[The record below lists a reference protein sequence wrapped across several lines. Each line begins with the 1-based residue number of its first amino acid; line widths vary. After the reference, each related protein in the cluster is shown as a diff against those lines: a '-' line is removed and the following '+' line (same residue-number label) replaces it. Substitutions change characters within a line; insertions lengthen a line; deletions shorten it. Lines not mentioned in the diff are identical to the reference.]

1 VSAGDLLRRLERNTV
16 VVVAMAALAL
26 ILYRPGQPGLA
37 LGVVGGGVLVGL
49 AYWSI
54 RGAVDALTDRA
65 IQGENARQSRGLGL
79 VKFFTRHA
87 ILALAGYGM
96 MTRLD
101 LHPIGLL
108 IGVSA
113 PAAAAAIEAMR
124 PARGSDRS

>member
-1 VSAGDLLRRLERNTV
+1 VSAANLLRRLERNTLWV
-16 VVVAMAALAL
+16 LAAATLGLVA
-26 ILYRPGQPGLA
+26 YRPRQPGLA

-49 AYWSI
+49 AYWAI
-54 RGAVDALTDRA
+54 RGVADALA
-65 IQGENARQSRGLGL
+65 EGAVQGKNARNISGWVL

-113 PAAAAAIEAMR
+113 PAAAAAIEA
-124 PARGSDRS
+124 ARGR

>member
-1 VSAGDLLRRLERNTV
+1 VSAGGLLRRLERNTLLV
-16 VVVAMAALAL
+16 LAAMTLAL
-26 ILYRPGQPGLA
+26 LAYRPRQPALG

-49 AYWSI
+49 AYWAI
-54 RGAVDALTDRA
+54 RGVADALAERA
-65 IQGENARQSRGLGL
+65 IRRENWRYSYGFAL

-87 ILALAGYGM
+87 ILAVAAYGM

-113 PAAAAAIEAMR
+113 PAAAAALEA
-124 PARGSDRS
+124 ARRRD

>member
-1 VSAGDLLRRLERNTV
+1 VSDLLRRLERTTLFV
-16 VVVAMAALAL
+16 LAAMTLVLFA
-26 ILYRPGQPGLA
+26 YRPRQPQLA

-49 AYWSI
+49 AYWAI
-54 RGAVDALTDRA
+54 RGVADGLTERAVEGQKRRDF
-65 IQGENARQSRGLGL
+65 RGWAL

-87 ILALAGYGM
+87 ILAVAGYGM

-113 PAAAAAIEAMR
+113 PAAAAALEA
-124 PARGSDRS
+124 ARRRD

>member
-1 VSAGDLLRRLERNTV
+1 VSDLLRRLERNTLLV
-16 VVVAMAALAL
+16 LAAMTLAL
-26 ILYRPGQPGLA
+26 VAYRPRQPQLA

-49 AYWSI
+49 AYWAI
-54 RGAVDALTDRA
+54 RGLADALTDRVV
-65 IQGENARQSRGLGL
+65 RGKNGRDFRGFAL

-87 ILALAGYGM
+87 ILAVAGYGM

-113 PAAAAAIEAMR
+113 PAAAAALEV
-124 PARGSDRS
+124 ARRRD